1 MFLPHLTYQYC
12 LIPRYFLGP
21 VDSKKAEEG
30 SFSKDAEREGGSKED
45 PLQINIVNSSIS
57 ELDEFASKREEL
69 KPMKKAER
77 KKKVGAVVRQLG
89 VYVPPAKRS
98 NSQEEVDKRCVDYTY

>member
-1 MFLPHLTYQYC
+1 M
-12 LIPRYFLGP
+12 
-21 VDSKKAEEG
+21 
-30 SFSKDAEREGGSKED
+30 
-45 PLQINIVNSSIS
+45 QINIVNSSIS

-77 KKKVGAVVRQLG
+77 KKKGGAAVRQLG

-98 NSQEEVDKRCVDYTY
+98 NSQEEADKRCVIIHIT

>member
-1 MFLPHLTYQYC
+1 MTYTW
-12 LIPRYFLGP
+12 LIFFSKAHDIFTDDG
-21 VDSKKAEEG
+21 KKAEDG
-30 SFSKDAEREGGSKED
+30 SISKDAAREGGSKDD

-77 KKKVGAVVRQLG
+77 KKKGGAAVRQLG

-98 NSQEEVDKRCVDYTY
+98 NSQEEADKRCVTIHIT